1 MTSTVWSQ
9 NVWSNLSTRRSQ
21 KGRRLGVLLPVRK
34 KESAEDSPASEG
46 SFPLKSWRFSSLFFC
61 AAGCV
66 VFFGHRNL
74 RTQKKQPWEIFH
86 RRFEKKMVKPPLHW
100 AVTSRISLIDVDIST
115 PKISTNDGWVF
126 PEMLLFQ
133 YLSDIIQMTPS
144 IEEATHLWT
153 EMLRRITWNH

>member
-74 RTQKKQPWEIFH
+74 RTQKKTALGDLSQKI
-86 RRFEKKMVKPPLHW
+86 REKNGETT
-100 AVTSRISLIDVDIST
+100 TSLSRNISHI
-115 PKISTNDGWVF
+115 PN
-126 PEMLLFQ
+126 
-133 YLSDIIQMTPS
+133 
-144 IEEATHLWT
+144 
-153 EMLRRITWNH
+153 